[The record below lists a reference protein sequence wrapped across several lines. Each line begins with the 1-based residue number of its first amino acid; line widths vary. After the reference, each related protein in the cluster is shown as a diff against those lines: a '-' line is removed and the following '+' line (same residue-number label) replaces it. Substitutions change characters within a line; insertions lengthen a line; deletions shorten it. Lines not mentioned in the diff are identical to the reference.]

1 MRIGSARG
9 QCIALGLA
17 RQEMTAAISP
27 NDRLDP
33 DVEEVLLEVGILA

>member
-1 MRIGSARG
+1 MRIGSAPG
-9 QCIALGLA
+9 QYSVLALA

-33 DVEEVLLEVGILA
+33 DVEEVLLEVGIPA